1 MSAGLVLLSPF
12 FSKMSV
18 MLPKIVSGHVIH
30 QQNPEVIPRKFESIA
45 EEKSIILERSRDS
58 RIWSYP
64 VSTHLNQADSYRHG
78 TQRSVNFEMSF
89 GETEDSKKTFLN

>member
-30 QQNPEVIPRKFESIA
+30 QKNPEVNQKNRDKFESII
-45 EEKSIILERSRDS
+45 EEKSIFLERLRDS
-58 RIWSYP
+58 RSWDDP
-64 VSTHLNQADSYRHG
+64 VAAHLNQAHSYSWHIKV
-78 TQRSVNFEMSF
+78 S
-89 GETEDSKKTFLN
+89 